1 MSPTVYETFM
11 RLAIEYYR
19 VALHGNEGGPF
30 GACIVKDGRIIAVAH
45 NTVMKD
51 RVRVFMGEFSLVRN
65 CEIDKYDSNF
75 DCEPLEDK
83 SNFSRVL
90 KCTYY
95 FCY

>member
-1 MSPTVYETFM
+1 M
-11 RLAIEYYR
+11 RLAIEDYR
-19 VALHGNEGGPF
+19 AAFHGNEGGPF
-30 GACIVKDGRIIAVAH
+30 GACIVKGGRIIAVAH

-51 RVRVFMGEFSLVRN
+51 RGWVFKGELSLVWN

-75 DCEPLEDK
+75 DCEPIEDK

-95 FCY
+95 CCHYILQY